1 MHPAS
6 FGFLLSK
13 QLVSFHLSLNQN
25 KEKTIT
31 AQLHFPGAKSVVML
45 SNMSGPEPAV
55 FIY

>member
-31 AQLHFPGAKSVVML
+31 SQLRFPDAKSVVML
-45 SNMSGPEPAV
+45 SNMSGTEPAV

>member
-25 KEKTIT
+25 KKKTIT
-31 AQLHFPGAKSVVML
+31 SQLHLPDAKSVVML
-45 SNMSGPEPAV
+45 SNMSGTEPAV

>member
-6 FGFLLSK
+6 FGFPLSK

-31 AQLHFPGAKSVVML
+31 SQLRFPDVKSVSML
-45 SNMSGPEPAV
+45 SNMSGTEPAA

>member
-31 AQLHFPGAKSVVML
+31 SQLRFPDVKSVLML
-45 SNMSGPEPAV
+45 SDMSGTEPAA